1 MVDTLRLLVVSDV
14 HSNLQA
20 LRRVL
25 EDAGLFDL
33 AICAGDI
40 VGYGPDPIKCVETF
54 VERGFRCVAGNH
66 DAAVVTGDVLGFN
79 PYAAEA
85 ISINRL
91 LLDDERRMWLGRLP
105 VRLMLNIEGVKV
117 VVFHGSPRD
126 PLNEYVF
133 PMEVSHLAVEF
144 LDVTG
149 ADLLILG
156 HTHVPYVQR
165 SGLGMIVNPGSVG
178 QPRDLDPR
186 ASYMIIEVEEG
197 EVSIDHRRAEYDV
210 DEVASRIR
218 HQRLPDVL
226 ATRLYYGR

>member
-40 VGYGPDPIKCVETF
+40 VGYGPDPIKCVKTF
-54 VERGFRCVAGNH
+54 VERGFRCIAGNH

-133 PMEVSHLAVEF
+133 PMEASHLAAEF

-197 EVSIDHRRAEYDV
+197 EVSIDQRRVEYDV
-210 DEVASRIR
+210 DEVASRMR
-218 HQRLPDVL
+218 KQGLPDVL